1 MNREDF
7 KRCKGKRTVKITTP
21 GEDAKNRSILD
32 IHYAGVYEATLE
44 PVVAFTVV
52 GDNSGLR
59 IVLIEDF
66 LKGNYE
72 ITDTLCDSVREML
85 VPYVH
90 VKTNNDYLLLSQGLF
105 TRSPDMEIH
114 CAVYRRRDEAADQT
128 IWVRN
133 WDVFSDGRFKE
144 IVG

>member
-7 KRCKGKRTVKITTP
+7 KLCKGKRTLDLTAPET
-21 GEDAKNRSILD
+21 RTLD

-44 PVVAFTVV
+44 PVVAYTVV
-52 GDNSGLR
+52 GGDGALH

-66 LKGNYE
+66 LKGDYQ
-72 ITDTLCDSVREML
+72 ITDTCDPVREML

-90 VKTNNDYLLLSQGLF
+90 VKTNNNYLLLGQGLF
-105 TRSPDMEIH
+105 TRSADMEIH
-114 CAVYRRRDEAADQT
+114 CAIYRRMDEAADQT

-144 IVG
+144 IVV

>member
-1 MNREDF
+1 MDREDF
-7 KRCKGKRTVKITTP
+7 KLCKGKRLLDLTAPEPRT
-21 GEDAKNRSILD
+21 LD

-44 PVVAFTVV
+44 PVVAYTVV
-52 GDNSGLR
+52 GGDGALH

-66 LKGNYE
+66 LKGDYE
-72 ITDTLCDSVREML
+72 ITDTCDPVREML
-85 VPYVH
+85 VPYIH
-90 VKTNNDYLLLSQGLF
+90 VKTSNNYLLLGQGLF

-144 IVG
+144 IVV